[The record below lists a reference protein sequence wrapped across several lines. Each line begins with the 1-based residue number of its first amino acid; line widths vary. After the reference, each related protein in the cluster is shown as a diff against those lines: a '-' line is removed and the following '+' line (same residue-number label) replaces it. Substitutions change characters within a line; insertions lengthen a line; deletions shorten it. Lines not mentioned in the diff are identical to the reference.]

1 METYTQLSAVL
12 TKMCRKYREQ
22 SYPQGG
28 IIRAK
33 RSLLRTYVRTYRDTI
48 QFTSTGC
55 AARVD
60 SNLSQSHLISSHLQS
75 LSRLT
80 LF

>member
-1 METYTQLSAVL
+1 MDTYTQLSAVL

-33 RSLLRTYVRTYRDTI
+33 RSLLRTHVRTGI
-48 QFTSTGC
+48 QFNS
-55 AARVD
+55 
-60 SNLSQSHLISSHLQS
+60 LLQDVQQE
-75 LSRLT
+75 
-80 LF
+80 